1 MDGITRLEEV
11 IQPEIFTPYTIQKTM
26 ELSALVQSGIIAN
39 DAEFDNLAGG
49 ANTLINMPFWNDLG
63 NDESQVMKNEGDMS
77 VGKITS
83 SDDVARKQSR
93 VNAWGANGLSALL
106 SGDDPMDAIAQLVAA
121 YWARDMQRTLL
132 ATLGGVFKS
141 NTMAQKVHDITGRD
155 GDAGTVNMSTFLDAT
170 QLMGDAK
177 EALTGVMMHSAVETE
192 LRKQDLIDYVPQSEQ
207 GKPIPYF
214 NGKRVTVDDSMYY
227 DTATGQAEMYIFGQG
242 AIALGNGSH
251 PRIIQTEVSRNPL
264 AYSGE
269 EALINRK
276 IFILHPRGVKWNEGG
291 VANEFPTNSEINVG
305 ARWTRVYEPKAVRV
319 VKFRFN
325 TIPQTPSS
333 GGE

>member
-1 MDGITRLEEV
+1 MTTRLQDV
-11 IQPEIFTPYTIQKTM
+11 IQPEIFTPYTIQRTM
-26 ELSALVQSGIIAN
+26 EQSLLVQSGIIAN

-49 ANTLINMPFWNDLG
+49 ANTIINMPFWNDLG
-63 NDESQVMKNEGDMS
+63 NEESQIMKNEGDMDIN
-77 VGKITS
+77 KITS
-83 SDDVARKQSR
+83 SDDIARKHAR

-106 SGDDPMDAIAQLVAA
+106 SGDDPMDAIAQLVSA

-132 ATLGGVFKS
+132 STLGGVFKS
-141 NTMAQKVHDITGRD
+141 STMSAKVHDITGKT
-155 GDAGTVNMSTFLDAT
+155 GDAGTVNMNTFLDAT

-177 EALTGVMMHSAVETE
+177 ESLTGVMMNSAVETE
-192 LRKQDLIDYVPQSEQ
+192 LRKQDLIEYVPQSQQ
-207 GKPIPYF
+207 GRPIPFF
-214 NGKRVTVDDSMYY
+214 NGKQVIVDDAMAY
-227 DTATGQAEMYIFGQG
+227 DTETGQAEMYIFGQG

-251 PRIIQTEVSRNPL
+251 PRIIPTEVSRNPL

-291 VANEFPTNSEINVG
+291 VANEFPTNAEINTA
-305 ARWTRVYEPKAVRV
+305 ARWTRVYEPKSVRI

-325 TIPQTPSS
+325 TVPQTAEVPA
-333 GGE
+333 G

>member
-1 MDGITRLEEV
+1 MTTRLIDV
-11 IQPEIFTPYTIQKTM
+11 IQPEIFTPYTIQRTM

-39 DAEFDNLAGG
+39 DAEFDSLAGG
-49 ANTLINMPFWNDLG
+49 ANTIINMPFWNDLG
-63 NDESQVMKNEGDMS
+63 NEESQIMKDTGDMDIN
-77 VGKITS
+77 KITS
-83 SDDVARKQSR
+83 SDDVARKHAR

-132 ATLGGVFKS
+132 STLSGVFKS
-141 NTMAQKVHDITGRD
+141 STMAQKVYDITDRD
-155 GDAGTVNMSTFLDAT
+155 GDAGTINMNTFLDAT

-177 EALTGVMMHSAVETE
+177 ENLTGVTMHSAVETE

-214 NGKRVTVDDSMYY
+214 NGKQVTVDDSMYY
-227 DTATGQAEMYIFGQG
+227 DTTTGQGEMYIFGQG

-251 PRIIQTEVSRNPL
+251 PRIIPTEVSRNPL

-276 IFILHPRGVKWNEGG
+276 IFVLHPRGVKWNEGG
-291 VANEFPTNSEINVG
+291 VANVFPTNAEIDTA
-305 ARWTRVYEPKAVRV
+305 ARWSRVYEPKAVRI

-325 TIPQTPSS
+325 TIPQAPA

>member
-1 MDGITRLEEV
+1 M
-11 IQPEIFTPYTIQKTM
+11 
-26 ELSALVQSGIIAN
+26 
-39 DAEFDNLAGG
+39 
-49 ANTLINMPFWNDLG
+49 
-63 NDESQVMKNEGDMS
+63 
-77 VGKITS
+77 
-83 SDDVARKQSR
+83 
-93 VNAWGANGLSALL
+93 L

-132 ATLGGVFKS
+132 STLGGVFKS
-141 NTMAQKVHDITGRD
+141 TSMSSKVYDITGRD
-155 GDAGTVNMSTFLDAT
+155 GIAGTINMSTFLDAT

-177 EALTGVMMHSAVETE
+177 ESLTGVMMHSAVETE
-192 LRKQDLIDYVPQSEQ
+192 LRKQDLIDYVPQSQQ

-214 NGKRVTVDDSMYY
+214 NGKQVTVDDSMFY

-291 VANEFPTNSEINVG
+291 VANVFPTNSEIDTA
-305 ARWTRVYEPKAVRV
+305 ARWTRVYEPKSVRI

-325 TIPQTPSS
+325 TVPQTPA
-333 GGE
+333 G